1 MYLYPGGANVKWGP
15 RRRRGDRGT
24 GSHASLRAGVG
35 MTIVGVGLAICIVLE
50 GKFQRNDGRRVGA
63 GGLSGGGVL
72 YYNTYKAG
80 RKEDV
85 RCRDFTFYLRGVGK

>member
-1 MYLYPGGANVKWGP
+1 MTGAGQGGMT
-15 RRRRGDRGT
+15 GT
-24 GSHASLRAGVG
+24 GR
-35 MTIVGVGLAICIVLE
+35 GLAICIVLE
-50 GKFQRNDGRRVGA
+50 GKFQRNDERRVGA

-80 RKEDV
+80 SKEDV

>member
-1 MYLYPGGANVKWGP
+1 MGSAPEARGRGNGFP
-15 RRRRGDRGT
+15 RQPAG
-24 GSHASLRAGVG
+24 GVG
-35 MTIVGVGLAICIVLE
+35 MTGAGRGLAICIVLE
-50 GKFQRNDGRRVGA
+50 GKFQRNDGQRVGA